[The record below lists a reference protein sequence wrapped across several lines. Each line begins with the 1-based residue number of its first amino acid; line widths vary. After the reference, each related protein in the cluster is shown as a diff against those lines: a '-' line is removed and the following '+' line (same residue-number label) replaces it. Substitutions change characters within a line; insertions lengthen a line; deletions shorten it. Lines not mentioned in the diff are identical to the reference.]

1 MNEYHQKELEN
12 LMGIEGPKH
21 KTIENI
27 LFIYFFLLAV
37 PAAYANSQTR
47 DRT

>member
-37 PAAYANSQTR
+37 PTAYGGSLAR
-47 DRT
+47 D